1 MSERNQRDDEQD
13 DRHDDAERRRQVE
26 NDAKFFVPEVD
37 ENDIDEKPDEGR
49 EANDE
54 EDVRHEDANHPAP
67 V

>member
-1 MSERNQRDDEQD
+1 MPERNQRDDEQD